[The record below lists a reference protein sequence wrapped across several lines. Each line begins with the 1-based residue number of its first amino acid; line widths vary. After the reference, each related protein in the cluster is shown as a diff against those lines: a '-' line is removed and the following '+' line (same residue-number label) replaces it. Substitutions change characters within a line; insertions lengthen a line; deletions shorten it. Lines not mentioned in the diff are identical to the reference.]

1 MSFVAPISEPTPNA
15 PDNQNLVQPATH
27 WKRSLL
33 LAALS
38 GLLPGAGHVLS
49 GRRIKGWSMIVAFG
63 AILSCM
69 WPLRL
74 PRFVGVVNVIALA
87 WLCLAL
93 YAGFSA
99 FLGQR
104 ASSEPKLSKLWM
116 FAIAVLV
123 CIWIKLLFTPL
134 LIASGFTLLKV
145 NSSAM
150 SSTLQEGDGVL
161 SDDSY
166 YRSQAACRNDLV
178 VLRRQ
183 DFLTIKR
190 VIGLPGDTIQ
200 GDNRKILLNGTPIDE
215 PFIQH
220 TLPIGNYPDLD
231 TFGPIKIPAGKYFV
245 MGDNREVSFDS
256 RMKEFGLLDASNIVG
271 RPLYI
276 YASFRKGR
284 SLRKLH

>member
-1 MSFVAPISEPTPNA
+1 MSGSTANLS
-15 PDNQNLVQPATH
+15 DNKNTVQPSTH
-27 WKRSLL
+27 WRRSLIYV
-33 LAALS
+33 ALS
-38 GLLPGAGHVLS
+38 ALLPGTGHVLM
-49 GRRIKGWSMIVAFG
+49 GRRIKGWSMIVVFV
-63 AILSCM
+63 AILSRM

-74 PRFVGVVNVIALA
+74 PHFVGFLNAIALA

-116 FAIAVLV
+116 LALAVLV
-123 CIWIKLLFTPL
+123 CIWIKLLLTPL
-134 LIASGFTLLKV
+134 LVASGFRVLKF

-150 SSTLQEGDGVL
+150 NLTLLEGDRFL

-166 YRSQAACRNDLV
+166 YRSQAVARNDLV
-178 VLRRQ
+178 VLRREN
-183 DFLTIKR
+183 FLTVKR
-190 VIGLPGDTIQ
+190 VIGLPGDSIQ
-200 GDNRKILLNGTPIDE
+200 GENRNIFLNGTPLDE

-220 TLPIGNYPDLD
+220 TLAVGNNPELD
-231 TFGPIKIPAGKYFV
+231 TFGPINIPAGKYFV
-245 MGDNREVSFDS
+245 MGDNRDVSLDS
-256 RMKEFGLLDASNIVG
+256 RMKQFGLLDASNIVG